1 MLTITKSFEFEACH
15 HLPFYVGKCHELH
28 GHSYKLDVTIG
39 GNLITD
45 INNEKAG
52 MLMDFNDLK
61 ALVNEKVI
69 DRFDHKYLN
78 RTFSNPTAE
87 IMVESIF
94 RVLKSCLPKNVFLV
108 SVKLWETRTS
118 YAEYKE

>member
-45 INNEKAG
+45 INNEKVG
-52 MLMDFNDLK
+52 MLMDFSDLK

-69 DRFDHKYLN
+69 DRFDHNYLN

-87 IMVESIF
+87 SMVESIF
-94 RVLKSCLPKNVFLV
+94 MVLKSCLPENVFLV

-118 YAEYKE
+118 YAEYRE

>member
-69 DRFDHKYLN
+69 DRFDHNYLN
-78 RTFSNPTAE
+78 STFSNPTAE
-87 IMVESIF
+87 LMVESIF
-94 RVLKSCLPKNVFLV
+94 MVLKSCLPENVFLV